1 MKNLLRYAHCVWLR
15 IMACKAR
22 KFLPDRHILIVA
34 PHPDDEIIGCGGLI
48 AHLVKE
54 NKAPHVVIMTGGEG
68 SHHGCCDT
76 SSGDI
81 VAARRRLTRNAAAI
95 VGLPI
100 ENIHELNYP
109 DGGISMNNTETDRL
123 KTLIDELQ
131 PDTILVPHW
140 GEGWSD
146 HIQTA
151 EIVKQIAPHSAK
163 RWMFCVWV
171 WYYNVWRDLDWKN
184 AAQLCMTP
192 AEHRI
197 KLDAM
202 DAYIRPLAPCG
213 KPWSGVLPKVFVK
226 ANKWNRELYFSLK

>member
-123 KTLIDELQ
+123 KALIDELQ

-151 EIVKQIAPHSAK
+151 EIVK
-163 RWMFCVWV
+163 
-171 WYYNVWRDLDWKN
+171 
-184 AAQLCMTP
+184 
-192 AEHRI
+192 
-197 KLDAM
+197 
-202 DAYIRPLAPCG
+202 PL
-213 KPWSGVLPKVFVK
+213 SIT
-226 ANKWNRELYFSLK
+226 

>member
-1 MKNLLRYAHCVWLR
+1 MW
-15 IMACKAR
+15 
-22 KFLPDRHILIVA
+22 
-34 PHPDDEIIGCGGLI
+34 GLI

-123 KTLIDELQ
+123 KALIDELQ

-151 EIVKQIAPHSAK
+151 EIVKQIAPTLLNFGCTVYGYGTIMCGVIWIGKMQHN
-163 RWMFCVWV
+163 CV
-171 WYYNVWRDLDWKN
+171 
-184 AAQLCMTP
+184 
-192 AEHRI
+192 
-197 KLDAM
+197 
-202 DAYIRPLAPCG
+202 
-213 KPWSGVLPKVFVK
+213 
-226 ANKWNRELYFSLK
+226 

>member
-48 AHLVKE
+48 ARLVKE
-54 NKAPHVVIMTGGEG
+54 NKAPHVIIMTGGEG
-68 SHHGCCDT
+68 SHQGCCST
-76 SSGDI
+76 SSDDI
-81 VAARRRLTRNAAAI
+81 VTARRRLTRNAAAI

-109 DGGISMNNTETDRL
+109 DGGISMDNAETDRL
-123 KTLIDELQ
+123 KALIDQLH

-151 EIVKQIAPHSAK
+151 EIVKQVVPRSAK
-163 RWMFCVWV
+163 LWMYCVWV
-171 WYYNVWRDLDWKN
+171 WY
-184 AAQLCMTP
+184 
-192 AEHRI
+192 
-197 KLDAM
+197 
-202 DAYIRPLAPCG
+202 
-213 KPWSGVLPKVFVK
+213 
-226 ANKWNRELYFSLK
+226 

>member
-48 AHLVKE
+48 ARLVKE
-54 NKAPHVVIMTGGEG
+54 NKTPHVIIMTGGEG
-68 SHHGCCDT
+68 SHQGCCST
-76 SSGDI
+76 SSDDI
-81 VAARRRLTRNAAAI
+81 VTARRRLTRNAAAI

-109 DGGISMNNTETDRL
+109 DGGISMDNAETDRL
-123 KTLIDELQ
+123 KALIDQLH

-151 EIVKQIAPHSAK
+151 EIVKQVVPRSAK
-163 RWMFCVWV
+163 LWMYCVWV
-171 WYYNVWRDLDWKN
+171 WLWRDLDWKN

-197 KLDAM
+197 KLEAM

-213 KPWSGVLPKVFVK
+213 KPWSGVLPKIFVK
-226 ANKWNRELYFSLK
+226 ANSWNRELYFNIK

>member
-1 MKNLLRYAHCVWLR
+1 MWGIDSPPC
-15 IMACKAR
+15 
-22 KFLPDRHILIVA
+22 
-34 PHPDDEIIGCGGLI
+34 
-48 AHLVKE
+48 KE

-123 KTLIDELQ
+123 KALIDELQ

-163 RWMFCVWV
+163 LWMYCVWV

-202 DAYIRPLAPCG
+202 DAIYALWHHA
-213 KPWSGVLPKVFVK
+213 
-226 ANKWNRELYFSLK
+226 ANRGAECCRKCL